1 MTGDI
6 FLFERDGAPPVR
18 AERLAFGETAGRNE
32 AWLRNTL
39 FANPDLMPLRD
50 LDPTYGPI
58 NQVLRSRPP
67 AKRHCWNA
75 RAPASRTTRRLT

>member
-1 MTGDI
+1 M
-6 FLFERDGAPPVR
+6 LERDGVTPVR

-50 LDPTYGPI
+50 LDPTYGPLI
-58 NQVLRSRPP
+58 PLCTELYIDTNRLALTVRSS
-67 AKRHCWNA
+67 AH
-75 RAPASRTTRRLT
+75 LDG